1 MYAVIRTGGKQYT
14 VHEGDTLDVESL
26 RAEPGEEVELGEVLM
41 VGDGAEVRIGRPLVE
56 GARVVAGVVE
66 HGKGKKIIVFKY
78 KSKTR
83 YRRKTGHR
91 QQFTRLAIKQIV
103 AGATSES

>member
-14 VHEGDTLDVESL
+14 VREGDTLEVESL

-41 VGDGAEVRIGRPLVE
+41 VGDGSDVRIGRPLVE
-56 GARVVAGVVE
+56 GARVVADVVE

-78 KSKTR
+78 KAKTR

-91 QQFTRLAIKQIV
+91 QQFTKLAIKQIV
-103 AGATSES
+103 GGVNSQ